1 MFECVL
7 AVLNW
12 DRVELLLG
20 DTLDGR
26 QRRLRRD
33 AMLHVRQPALRLPD
47 RPQRLN
53 RVHVAVTRRKAQH
66 ASAVLGAHS

>member
-20 DTLDGR
+20 RSMADS
-26 QRRLRRD
+26 D
-33 AMLHVRQPALRLPD
+33 AFDATQCCMF
-47 RPQRLN
+47 
-53 RVHVAVTRRKAQH
+53 
-66 ASAVLGAHS
+66 ASRYFGFQIIHNDSIGFM